1 MPIIAKNIIVDGI
14 ETPIHKLTEI
24 VETPVIIENVIP
36 EETHIK
42 LVTGELE
49 LLVPKKSSYM
59 MDMLSVSE

>member
-24 VETPVIIENVIP
+24 VETPVTVIP

-42 LVTGELE
+42 IVSGELE

>member
-14 ETPIHKLTEI
+14 ETPIHKLTDI
-24 VETPVIIENVIP
+24 IETPVTVIP

-42 LVTGELE
+42 IVSGELE